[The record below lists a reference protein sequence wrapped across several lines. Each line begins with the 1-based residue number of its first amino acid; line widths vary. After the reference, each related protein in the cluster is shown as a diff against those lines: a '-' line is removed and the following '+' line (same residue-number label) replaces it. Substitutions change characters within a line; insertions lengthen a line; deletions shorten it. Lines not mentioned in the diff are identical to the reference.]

1 MGDVGKLQILKNLQI
16 LPISIG
22 LPGWLV
28 SAFLLLGL
36 PGRALAQHEDAVAP
50 LADALWQPPTEVV
63 QARLVEKR
71 RAFELVAFVGVIPN
85 DAFLVYLPLGLRAA
99 YHFSEQW
106 AIELSFEA
114 NLSVETGLR
123 EYLEQHD
130 AELRARL
137 RDRQQLRSGAS
148 AVWSPVYGKLAV
160 GRAVLHFDGYLL
172 GGAGVLRT
180 AEAQE
185 VAQPAAI
192 RPDFHLGAGLR
203 GLFGSRWV
211 VRLELRQ
218 YLYVRAHEAGG
229 GLGAASEIALC
240 AGALLG
246 GRRR

>member
-1 MGDVGKLQILKNLQI
+1 MF
-16 LPISIG
+16 G
-22 LPGWLV
+22 L
-28 SAFLLLGL
+28 S
-36 PGRALAQHEDAVAP
+36 GRALAQHEDAVAP

-63 QARLVEKR
+63 QARQVEKR
-71 RAFELVAFVGVIPN
+71 RAIELVALFGVIPN

-99 YHFSEQW
+99 YHFSEHW
-106 AIELSFEA
+106 GVELSFEA
-114 NLSVETGLR
+114 NLSIETGLR
-123 EYLEQHD
+123 EYLEEND
-130 AELRARL
+130 AELRARI
-137 RDRQQLRSGAS
+137 RDRQQLRAGVS
-148 AVWSPVYGKLAV
+148 AVWSPAYGKLAA

-211 VRLELRQ
+211 VRVELRQ
-218 YLYVRAHEAGG
+218 YLYVRAKEGGG
-229 GLGAASEIALC
+229 GLGAATEIALC

>member
-1 MGDVGKLQILKNLQI
+1 M
-16 LPISIG
+16 
-22 LPGWLV
+22 PGRLLV
-28 SAFLLLGL
+28 ASLLLGL
-36 PGRALAQHEDAVAP
+36 PFRTLAQHEDAAAP
-50 LADALWQPPTEVV
+50 LADALWQPPAEVV
-63 QARLVEKR
+63 QARRVEKR
-71 RAFELVAFVGVIPN
+71 QAIELAALVGVIPN

-99 YHFSEQW
+99 YHFTEHW
-106 AIELSFEA
+106 AVELSFEV

-123 EYLEQHD
+123 EYLEQND
-130 AELRARL
+130 AELRVRL
-137 RDRQQLRSGAS
+137 RDRQELRASGS
-148 AVWSPVYGKLAV
+148 AVWSPAYGKLAV

-180 AEAQE
+180 AEAPE

-218 YLYVRAHEAGG
+218 YLYLRAPGGGG